1 MITFQQITRQF
12 GLGRAPGSMQTALAG
27 RIHYKAELQQ
37 KNDRKVLA
45 YLARHGVE
53 FRKDKFEIAAGVD
66 MSHHNMQQILARLII
81 RGWVDSKLIKRGSTR
96 VKYYWLTEYGQ
107 QYFEGLR

>member
-1 MITFQQITRQF
+1 MKLYIINYEHNHKQWSATLHAENWQDAEKR
-12 GLGRAPGSMQTALAG
+12 LAAL
-27 RIHYKAELQQ
+27 K
-37 KNDRKVLA
+37 
-45 YLARHGVE
+45 
-53 FRKDKFEIAAGVD
+53 AAGVD